1 MAYAKVRQ
9 LDPGGLRGSGEYI
22 NRKMSTDASN
32 AESWVQKHLVAWP
45 EARQKLA
52 GMLIAKYG
60 PPQEMTVHALIWL
73 EKRPWRRMVLHRV
86 GVKHN
91 FPSPHEDVLE
101 QTVNYRV
108 PPEKASDLVRYNG
121 SLVIDSTRGELS
133 VHCDSEPQNTIALN
147 IADDIVTGNRTV
159 DEGAAYHAQ
168 MVRALQTRVPE
179 AYTQKLKFKVLPSSE
194 TADPGKEAPLLQ
206 HLGE

>member
-1 MAYAKVRQ
+1 
-9 LDPGGLRGSGEYI
+9 
-22 NRKMSTDASN
+22 MSTDAST
-32 AESWVQKHLVAWP
+32 AASWVHQHLSGWP
-45 EARQKLA
+45 EARRKLA
-52 GMLIAKYG
+52 ATLVAKYG
-60 PPQEMTVHALIWL
+60 PPQEATARELIWG
-73 EKRPWRRMVLHRV
+73 EKVPWKRMVLHRA

-91 FPSPHEDVLE
+91 FPFPHEDVLE

-108 PPEKASDLVRYNG
+108 PPEKASDLIKYNG

-133 VHCDSEPQNTIALN
+133 CHCDSEPQNTIALN

-168 MVRALQTRVPE
+168 MIRALQTHVAE
-179 AYTQKLKFKVLPSSE
+179 AYPRTLKFKFLPSSQTE
-194 TADPGKEAPLLQ
+194 DPGEEAPLLE